1 MGRRRRQRME
11 VDSTPSPPDNGRA
24 EAKTEKKEI
33 KYGGRAEIIRSKAEL
48 QHGKASKWKWL
59 SIFIGIILAAF
70 AAFKS
75 KLGGFF

>member
-1 MGRRRRQRME
+1 ME
-11 VDSTPSPPDNGRA
+11 VDPTPSPQDNGRA
-24 EAKTEKKEI
+24 DRVEAKTEKKEI
-33 KYGGRAEIIRSKAEL
+33 KFGGRAEIIRSKAEL